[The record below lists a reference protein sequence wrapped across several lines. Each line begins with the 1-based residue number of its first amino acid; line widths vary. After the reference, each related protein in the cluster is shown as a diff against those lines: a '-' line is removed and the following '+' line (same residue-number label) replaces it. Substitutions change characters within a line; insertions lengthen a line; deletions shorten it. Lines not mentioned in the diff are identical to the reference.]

1 MESKVMKKKV
11 IIFGTGGMFEKVYHK
26 IDFDKYEIVCFW
38 DNNRKKKGLE
48 YKGKIIKTPSKQ
60 YDEIDKIVVCS
71 SFFEEI
77 ATQLI
82 TEYNVPE
89 CMIENYLYFTKCE
102 LLEYYNNI
110 NIDKIELKEIINY
123 IENHPLEVFN
133 YEFYKNYRMVT
144 IEVMYDIENKMF
156 YVDFMNNKM
165 YFKRSLDTKEKVE
178 KYYRFLLA
186 EQDKKSPHCYFN
198 FDLNITKDSI
208 VVDAGVAEGNFAL
221 SIIDKVKKLIL
232 IEIDEEWIEA
242 LKITFAPWKEKV
254 TIINKYLSDVSNETS
269 ITLDD
274 INKTDYINLVKLD
287 IEGYEIRALAGAKN
301 LLLKQESFQL
311 ISCCYHYQ
319 NEENE
324 LKELLK
330 LYFDK
335 VEVSKGYMFFPYF
348 NGTKYLNQ
356 TARLRRGLIMV
367 NR

>member
-1 MESKVMKKKV
+1 M
-11 IIFGTGGMFEKVYHK
+11 
-26 IDFDKYEIVCFW
+26 
-38 DNNRKKKGLE
+38 
-48 YKGKIIKTPSKQ
+48 
-60 YDEIDKIVVCS
+60 
-71 SFFEEI
+71 
-77 ATQLI
+77 
-82 TEYNVPE
+82 
-89 CMIENYLYFTKCE
+89 
-102 LLEYYNNI
+102 
-110 NIDKIELKEIINY
+110 
-123 IENHPLEVFN
+123 
-133 YEFYKNYRMVT
+133 
-144 IEVMYDIENKMF
+144 
-156 YVDFMNNKM
+156 
-165 YFKRSLDTKEKVE
+165 
-178 KYYRFLLA
+178 
-186 EQDKKSPHCYFN
+186 
-198 FDLNITKDSI
+198 
-208 VVDAGVAEGNFAL
+208 
-221 SIIDKVKKLIL
+221 KKLIL